1 MTLYKALQ
9 TIQSATTPSVSER
22 IRLGMEVLDADEID
36 YLSIVDPDSLEPVQ
50 EINGPARALV
60 AASIDN
66 TRLIDN
72 IGI

>member
-1 MTLYKALQ
+1 MD
-9 TIQSATTPSVSER
+9 
-22 IRLGMEVLDADEID
+22 VLDVDQID
-36 YLSIVDPDSLEPVQ
+36 YLSIVDPDSLEPVD